1 LGWLH
6 LGGTMRVELPRLEA
20 LALEAQASGLGKV
33 VLLGMG
39 GSSLVAEVLTQA
51 FGVARGYLDLTV
63 LDSTDPEQILRVERG
78 LSIGHTLFV
87 VASKSGTTAEP
98 LALYAHFRERLRAVV
113 GDRWPRHF
121 VAITDAGTP
130 LEARAADEG
139 WRAVYTNPRDIGGRY
154 SALSLFGLLPAALLG
169 ADLERLL
176 ESARAMAV
184 ACRKDDLLV
193 SNPGAALA
201 AFLGGLATQSEPA
214 RDKLTLAI
222 SPELSAL
229 GDWIEQLVAEST
241 GKQGRGLL
249 PVLNLPPAG
258 VPADDR
264 MFVYLRLENGENAA
278 LDERIEWLVKEGH
291 PVVVLPIRD
300 RDALGAEFM
309 RWEVAIAL
317 TGALLRVNPFDQ
329 PDVESAKKGARAVLA
344 RHTQMPDMPAETP
357 TAAQGA
363 LALYGAEASPDGTLL
378 GALGGFLRQAQ
389 PGDYIALMAYADRS
403 PETVEALGGLRGMIE
418 QHTGVATTVGF
429 GPRFLHSTG
438 QYHKGGAN
446 RGLFVQITRDVPQ
459 DVPVPGHAYTFGIL
473 QQAQALGDLG
483 ALREGKRRVVRLHVA
498 GDLQAGL
505 AALRQ
510 GLEATFAGAG

>member
-1 LGWLH
+1 
-6 LGGTMRVELPRLEA
+6 
-20 LALEAQASGLGKV
+20 
-33 VLLGMG
+33 
-39 GSSLVAEVLTQA
+39 
-51 FGVARGYLDLTV
+51 
-63 LDSTDPEQILRVERG
+63 
-78 LSIGHTLFV
+78 
-87 VASKSGTTAEP
+87 
-98 LALYAHFRERLRAVV
+98 
-113 GDRWPRHF
+113 
-121 VAITDAGTP
+121 
-130 LEARAADEG
+130 
-139 WRAVYTNPRDIGGRY
+139 
-154 SALSLFGLLPAALLG
+154 
-169 ADLERLL
+169 
-176 ESARAMAV
+176 
-184 ACRKDDLLV
+184 
-193 SNPGAALA
+193 
-201 AFLGGLATQSEPA
+201 
-214 RDKLTLAI
+214 
-222 SPELSAL
+222 
-229 GDWIEQLVAEST
+229 
-241 GKQGRGLL
+241 
-249 PVLNLPPAG
+249 
-258 VPADDR
+258 
-264 MFVYLRLENGENAA
+264 
-278 LDERIEWLVKEGH
+278 
-291 PVVVLPIRD
+291 
-300 RDALGAEFM
+300 
-309 RWEVAIAL
+309 
-317 TGALLRVNPFDQ
+317 
-329 PDVESAKKGARAVLA
+329 
-344 RHTQMPDMPAETP
+344 MPAETP